1 MTRGRFITFEGIE
14 GVGKSTNMQA
24 FASVVEAAGH
34 DIVTTRE
41 PGGTPQAE
49 RIRQIVAA
57 HSDESMSDIAELLL
71 IFAARSLH
79 VENVIR
85 PAIESGTW
93 VLCDRFTDSS
103 RAYQG
108 AGRGIPMQ
116 QVDELA
122 DWVHSDLWPDLTI
135 LLDAPV
141 EVGMSRAKQRGA
153 PDRFEIE
160 KSEFFARVRTCY
172 LDLAAREPNR
182 FQVVDASRPL
192 LEVTAQVEQI
202 AASLLDNK

>member
-14 GVGKSTNMQA
+14 GVGKSTNMRA

-34 DIVTTRE
+34 RIVTTRE

-49 RIRQIVAA
+49 RIREIVSE
-57 HSDESMSDIAELLL
+57 HSGEVMSDIAELLL

-122 DWVHSDLWPDLTI
+122 EWVHSDLWPDATI

-141 EVGMSRAKQRGA
+141 EVGMSRANRRGA

-160 KSEFFARVRTCY
+160 KNEFFARVRTCY
-172 LDLAAREPNR
+172 LDLAAREAQR
-182 FQVVDASRPL
+182 FRVVDASRPL
-192 LEVTAQVEQI
+192 REVSADVERI
-202 AASLLDNK
+202 AALLLDKK